1 MEVTFFQL
9 KLVIATVN
17 MKKLIFLTTCLFSIS
32 THAQTTCPSDPALR
46 WHNCVGTYTDANG
59 DKYVGEWQDNSA
71 HGQGTKTYANGSK
84 YVGEY
89 QDGEYHGQG
98 TYTWVSGSKYVGE
111 WQDSKFHGQG
121 TYTWVSGSKYVGE
134 YQDGEYHGQGT
145 YTYANGTIERGYY
158 MRGEFVPEICEGMGL
173 SKGTEAFGNCVVKL
187 IDKIN

>member
-1 MEVTFFQL
+1 MKALFFKICL
-9 KLVIATVN
+9 SLVALV
-17 MKKLIFLTTCLFSIS
+17 FSAS
-32 THAQTTCPSDPALR
+32 AGFSLPACPSTGYF
-46 WHNCVGTYTDANG
+46 HNCFGTYTFASG

-71 HGQGTKTYANGSK
+71 HGQGTKTYAN
-84 YVGEY
+84 
-89 QDGEYHGQG
+89 
-98 TYTWVSGSKYVGE
+98 
-111 WQDSKFHGQG
+111 
-121 TYTWVSGSKYVGE
+121 GSKYVGE

>member
-9 KLVIATVN
+9 KSVIANVN

-98 TYTWVSGSKYVGE
+98 TYT
-111 WQDSKFHGQG
+111 
-121 TYTWVSGSKYVGE
+121 
-134 YQDGEYHGQGT
+134 
-145 YTYANGTIERGYY
+145 YANGTIERGYY